1 MELTREKVAG
11 AWSQERPELVDGDTI
26 MHNIFGTGRVLEV
39 FYDGSDQFVVID
51 FKKVGIKKLAAQYAQ
66 LKKM

>member
-11 AWSQERPELVDGDTI
+11 VSSRERPELIEGDMV
-26 MHNIFGTGRVLEV
+26 MHNIFGTGKVLEV
-39 FYDGSDQFVVID
+39 FYDGNDQFTVID

-66 LKKM
+66 LKKL

>member
-1 MELTREKVAG
+1 
-11 AWSQERPELVDGDTI
+11 

-39 FYDGSDQFVVID
+39 FYDGNDQFVVID

-66 LKKM
+66 LRKA